1 MPKFGRGEERS
12 LGGSVLGSLLAP
24 NGFAILKRL

>member
-1 MPKFGRGEERS
+1 MPKSGLGEERS

-24 NGFAILKRL
+24 NGFAILEPL